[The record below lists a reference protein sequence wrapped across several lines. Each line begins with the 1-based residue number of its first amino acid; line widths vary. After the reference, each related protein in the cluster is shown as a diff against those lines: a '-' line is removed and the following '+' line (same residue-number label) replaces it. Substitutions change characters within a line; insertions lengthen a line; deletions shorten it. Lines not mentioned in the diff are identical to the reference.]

1 MGVNSPLP
9 NTDQVLIWLR
19 DLKRNKYSMN
29 SALQKSYQLFVWHVE
44 GLCKYF
50 CSDFVIVLNFFV
62 RLHGFI
68 KCNTLQSQY
77 LMTYSG
83 SC

>member
-50 CSDFVIVLNFFV
+50 CSDFIIVLNF
-62 RLHGFI
+62 L
-68 KCNTLQSQY
+68 
-77 LMTYSG
+77 SG
-83 SC
+83 STALLSATHSNHSIS